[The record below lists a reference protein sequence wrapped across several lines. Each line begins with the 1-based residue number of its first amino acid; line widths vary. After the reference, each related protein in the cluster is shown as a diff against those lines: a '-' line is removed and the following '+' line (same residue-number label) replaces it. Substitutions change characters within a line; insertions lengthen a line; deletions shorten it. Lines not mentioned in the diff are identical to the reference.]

1 LQHDLVLADVEEA
14 TAPQAPSGSRLQVL
28 YRTRSMDAAAGWMAD
43 YSVPP
48 PARDIHNTGEQAMLG
63 RPDDACGAYT
73 GFVEPV

>member
-1 LQHDLVLADVEEA
+1 
-14 TAPQAPSGSRLQVL
+14 
-28 YRTRSMDAAAGWMAD
+28 MDAAAGWMAD